1 MEQTLVKNYTTH
13 MAKEQIYT
21 LLCIYISIY
30 FLYPRSGPLRNFEQV
45 YLDPP
50 SQFKVRMY
58 KISTHKY

>member
-13 MAKEQIYT
+13 MAKEQIY
-21 LLCIYISIY
+21 IYISIY

-50 SQFKVRMY
+50 SQFKVPMY